1 MATTQQLLNK
11 YDIDLDNIPNHIAI
25 IMDGNGRWAKKNNLQ
40 IKEGHARGVSA
51 LKEIVKESVNQNIE
65 SLTVYAFSTENWK
78 RPKSEVK
85 AINNLIVNS
94 INNELDELIEQN
106 VKVRFFGDYSNF
118 GKKTYEK
125 IKFAEEKSFSNKP
138 KLRLNV
144 ALGYGGK
151 MDIINIA
158 REVSR
163 LKIKASDIN
172 DHIINELSQVPE
184 PSIELLIRTGGDTR
198 ISNFLLYQIAY
209 SEIHFVRKLW
219 PDYSKKDFKRNINK
233 YFNSERRFGERT

>member
-1 MATTQQLLNK
+1 MNLKN
-11 YDIDLDNIPNHIAI
+11 IAI

-94 INNELDELIEQN
+94 INNELDELIEQK

-125 IKFAEEKSFSNKP
+125 IKFAEQQSFRNKP

-172 DHIINELSQVPE
+172 DHTINELSQVPE
-184 PSIELLIRTGGDTR
+184 SNIDLLIRTGGDTR

-219 PDYSKKDFKRNINK
+219 PDYSKQDFKRNINK

>member
-1 MATTQQLLNK
+1 MNLKN
-11 YDIDLDNIPNHIAI
+11 IAI

-51 LKEIVKESVNQNIE
+51 LKEIVEESVNQNIE

-94 INNELDELIEQN
+94 INNELDELIERK
-106 VKVRFFGDYSNF
+106 VKVRFFGNYSDF

-125 IKFAEEKSFSNKP
+125 IKFAEEKSFFNKP

-172 DHIINELSQVPE
+172 DHTINELSQVPE
-184 PSIELLIRTGGDTR
+184 SSIDLLIRTGGDTR

-209 SEIHFVRKLW
+209 SEIHFVKKLW
-219 PDYSKKDFKRNINK
+219 PDYSKQDFKRNINK

>member
-1 MATTQQLLNK
+1 MNLKN
-11 YDIDLDNIPNHIAI
+11 IAI
-25 IMDGNGRWAKKNNLQ
+25 IMDGNGRWAKKNNLK
-40 IKEGHARGVSA
+40 IKEGHARGVST

-78 RPKSEVK
+78 RPKSEIK
-85 AINNLIVNS
+85 SINNLIINS
-94 INNELDELIEQN
+94 INNELDELIEQK

-118 GKKTYEK
+118 GKNTFDK
-125 IKFAEEKSFSNKP
+125 IEFAQEKSFLNKP

-158 REVSR
+158 KEISR

-172 DHIINELSQVPE
+172 DNTINKLSQVPE
-184 PSIELLIRTGGDTR
+184 SNIDLLIRTGGDTR

-209 SEIHFVRKLW
+209 SEIHFVKKLW
-219 PDYSKKDFKRNINK
+219 PDYSKQDFKRSIKK

>member
-1 MATTQQLLNK
+1 MNLKN
-11 YDIDLDNIPNHIAI
+11 IAI
-25 IMDGNGRWAKKNNLQ
+25 IMDGNGRWARKNNLQ

-94 INNELDELIEQN
+94 INNELDELIEQK

-118 GKKTYEK
+118 GKKTCEK

-172 DHIINELSQVPE
+172 DHTINELSQVPE
-184 PSIELLIRTGGDTR
+184 SSIDLLIRTGGDTR

-219 PDYSKKDFKRNINK
+219 PDYSRQDFKRNINK

>member
-1 MATTQQLLNK
+1 MNLKN
-11 YDIDLDNIPNHIAI
+11 IAI

-94 INNELDELIEQN
+94 INNELDELIEQ
-106 VKVRFFGDYSNF
+106 KVNIRFFGDYSNF

-125 IKFAEEKSFSNKP
+125 IKFAEEKSFSNKS

-151 MDIINIA
+151 IDIINIA

-172 DHIINELSQVPE
+172 DHTINELSQVPE
-184 PSIELLIRTGGDTR
+184 SSIDLLIRTGGDTR

-219 PDYSKKDFKRNINK
+219 PDYSKQDFKRNINK

>member
-1 MATTQQLLNK
+1 MNLKN
-11 YDIDLDNIPNHIAI
+11 IAI

-51 LKEIVKESVNQNIE
+51 LKKIVEESVNQNIE

-94 INNELDELIEQN
+94 INNELDELIEQK

-172 DHIINELSQVPE
+172 DHTINELSQVPE
-184 PSIELLIRTGGDTR
+184 SSIDLLIRTGGDTR

-209 SEIHFVRKLW
+209 SEIHFVKKLW
-219 PDYSKKDFKRNINK
+219 PDYSKQDFKRNINK

>member
-1 MATTQQLLNK
+1 MNLKN
-11 YDIDLDNIPNHIAI
+11 IAI

-85 AINNLIVNS
+85 ALNNLIVNS
-94 INNELDELIEQN
+94 INNELDELIEQK

-125 IKFAEEKSFSNKP
+125 IKFAEVKSFSNKP
-138 KLRLNV
+138 KLRLNI

-172 DHIINELSQVPE
+172 DHTINELSQVPE
-184 PSIELLIRTGGDTR
+184 SSIDLLIRTGGDTR

>member
-1 MATTQQLLNK
+1 MNLKN
-11 YDIDLDNIPNHIAI
+11 IAI

-94 INNELDELIEQN
+94 INNELDELIERK
-106 VKVRFFGDYSNF
+106 VKVRFFGNYSDF

-125 IKFAEEKSFSNKP
+125 IKFAEGKSFFNKP

-172 DHIINELSQVPE
+172 DHTINELSQVPE
-184 PSIELLIRTGGDTR
+184 SSIDLLIRTGGDTR

-219 PDYSKKDFKRNINK
+219 PDYSKQDFKRNINK

>member
-1 MATTQQLLNK
+1 MNLKN
-11 YDIDLDNIPNHIAI
+11 IAI
-25 IMDGNGRWAKKNNLQ
+25 IMDGNGRWAKRNNLQ
-40 IKEGHARGVSA
+40 IKEGHARGVLA

-85 AINNLIVNS
+85 AINNLIVKS
-94 INNELDELIEQN
+94 ISNELDELIEQK
-106 VKVRFFGDYSNF
+106 VKVRFFGDYFDF

-125 IKFAEEKSFSNKP
+125 IKFAEEKSFINKP

-163 LKIKASDIN
+163 LKIKSSDIN
-172 DHIINELSQVPE
+172 DHTICELSQVPE
-184 PSIELLIRTGGDTR
+184 CNIDLLIRTGGDTR

-209 SEIHFVRKLW
+209 SEICLLYTSPSPR
-219 PDYSKKDFKRNINK
+219 D
-233 YFNSERRFGERT
+233 

>member
-1 MATTQQLLNK
+1 MNLKN
-11 YDIDLDNIPNHIAI
+11 IAI

-138 KLRLNV
+138 KLRLNI

-172 DHIINELSQVPE
+172 DHTINELSQAPE
-184 PSIELLIRTGGDTR
+184 PSIDLLIRTGGDTR

>member
-1 MATTQQLLNK
+1 MNLKN
-11 YDIDLDNIPNHIAI
+11 IAI

-40 IKEGHARGVSA
+40 IKEGHVRGVSA

-138 KLRLNV
+138 KLRLNI

-172 DHIINELSQVPE
+172 DHTINELSQVPE
-184 PSIELLIRTGGDTR
+184 PSIDLLIRTGGDTR

>member
-1 MATTQQLLNK
+1 MNLKNV
-11 YDIDLDNIPNHIAI
+11 AI

-40 IKEGHARGVSA
+40 IKEGHARGVLA

-94 INNELDELIEQN
+94 INNELDELIEQK

-118 GKKTYEK
+118 GKKTFEK
-125 IKFAEEKSFSNKP
+125 IEFAHEKSSINKP

-158 REVSR
+158 KEVSR
-163 LKIKASDIN
+163 LKIKTSDIN
-172 DHIINELSQVPE
+172 DNTISELSQVPE
-184 PSIELLIRTGGDTR
+184 SNIDLLIRTGGDTR

-209 SEIHFVRKLW
+209 SEIHFVKKLW
-219 PDYSKKDFKRNINK
+219 PEYSKLDFKRNIKK
-233 YFNSERRFGERT
+233 YFNSERRFGERS

>member
-1 MATTQQLLNK
+1 MNLKN
-11 YDIDLDNIPNHIAI
+11 IAI

-40 IKEGHARGVSA
+40 IKEGHAKGVLA
-51 LKEIVKESVNQNIE
+51 LKEIVKEAANQNIE

-94 INNELDELIEQN
+94 INNELDELIEEN

-138 KLRLNV
+138 KLRLNI

-172 DHIINELSQVPE
+172 DHTINELSQVPE
-184 PSIELLIRTGGDTR
+184 PSIDLLIRTGGDTR

-219 PDYSKKDFKRNINK
+219 PDYSKNDFKRNINK

>member
-1 MATTQQLLNK
+1 MNLKNV
-11 YDIDLDNIPNHIAI
+11 AI

-40 IKEGHARGVSA
+40 IKEGHERGVLA

-65 SLTVYAFSTENWK
+65 SLTVYAFSTENWQ

-94 INNELDELIEQN
+94 INNELDELIEQK

-118 GKKTYEK
+118 GKKTSEK
-125 IKFAEEKSFSNKP
+125 IEFAHEKSSINKP

-158 REVSR
+158 KEVSR
-163 LKIKASDIN
+163 LKIKISDIN
-172 DHIINELSQVPE
+172 DNTISELSQVPE
-184 PSIELLIRTGGDTR
+184 RNIDLLIRTGGDTR

-209 SEIHFVRKLW
+209 SEIHFVKKLW
-219 PDYSKKDFKRNINK
+219 PDYSKLDFKRNIKK
-233 YFNSERRFGERT
+233 YFNSERRFGERS

>member
-1 MATTQQLLNK
+1 MNLKN
-11 YDIDLDNIPNHIAI
+11 IAI

-94 INNELDELIEQN
+94 INNELDELIEQK
-106 VKVRFFGDYSNF
+106 VKIRFFGDYSNF

-138 KLRLNV
+138 KLRLNI

-158 REVSR
+158 KEVSR

-172 DHIINELSQVPE
+172 DHTINELSQVPE
-184 PSIELLIRTGGDTR
+184 SSIDLLIRTGGDTR

>member
-1 MATTQQLLNK
+1 MNLK
-11 YDIDLDNIPNHIAI
+11 SIAI

-94 INNELDELIEQN
+94 INNELDELIEQK

-172 DHIINELSQVPE
+172 DHTINELSQVPE
-184 PSIELLIRTGGDTR
+184 SSIDLLIRTGGDTR

-219 PDYSKKDFKRNINK
+219 PDYSKQDFKRNINK

>member
-1 MATTQQLLNK
+1 MNLKN
-11 YDIDLDNIPNHIAI
+11 IAI

-94 INNELDELIEQN
+94 INNELDELIEQK

-138 KLRLNV
+138 KLRLNI

-172 DHIINELSQVPE
+172 DHTINELSQVPE
-184 PSIELLIRTGGDTR
+184 SSIDLLIRTGGDTR

-209 SEIHFVRKLW
+209 SEIHFVKKLW
-219 PDYSKKDFKRNINK
+219 PDYSKQDFKRNINK
-233 YFNSERRFGERT
+233 YLNSERRFGERT

>member
-1 MATTQQLLNK
+1 MNLKNV
-11 YDIDLDNIPNHIAI
+11 AI

-40 IKEGHARGVSA
+40 IKEGHARGVLA

-65 SLTVYAFSTENWK
+65 SLTVYAFSSENWK

-94 INNELDELIEQN
+94 INNELDELIEQK

-118 GKKTYEK
+118 GKKTFEK
-125 IKFAEEKSFSNKP
+125 IEFAHDKSSINKP

-158 REVSR
+158 KEVSR
-163 LKIKASDIN
+163 LKIKTSDIN
-172 DHIINELSQVPE
+172 DNTISELSQVPE
-184 PSIELLIRTGGDTR
+184 SNIDLLIRTGGDTR

-209 SEIHFVRKLW
+209 SEIHFVKKLW
-219 PDYSKKDFKRNINK
+219 PDYSKLDFKRNINK
-233 YFNSERRFGERT
+233 FFNSERRFGERS

>member
-1 MATTQQLLNK
+1 MNLKN
-11 YDIDLDNIPNHIAI
+11 IAI

-85 AINNLIVNS
+85 SINNLIVNS
-94 INNELDELIEQN
+94 INNELDELIDQK
-106 VKVRFFGDYSNF
+106 VKVRFFGEYSDF

-125 IKFAEEKSFSNKP
+125 IKFAEEKSFINKP

-144 ALGYGGK
+144 GLGYGGK

-172 DHIINELSQVPE
+172 DQTINELSQVPE
-184 PSIELLIRTGGDTR
+184 SNIDLLIRTGGDTR

-209 SEIHFVRKLW
+209 SEIHFVKKLW
-219 PDYSKKDFKRNINK
+219 PDYSKQDFKRNINK

>member
-1 MATTQQLLNK
+1 MNLKN
-11 YDIDLDNIPNHIAI
+11 IAI

-94 INNELDELIEQN
+94 INNELDDLIEQN

-172 DHIINELSQVPE
+172 DHTINELSQVPE
-184 PSIELLIRTGGDTR
+184 LSIDLLIRTGGDTR

-219 PDYSKKDFKRNINK
+219 PDYSKQDFKRNINK

>member
-1 MATTQQLLNK
+1 MNLKN
-11 YDIDLDNIPNHIAI
+11 IAI

-94 INNELDELIEQN
+94 INNELDELIEQK

-125 IKFAEEKSFSNKP
+125 IKFAEEKSSSNKP
-138 KLRLNV
+138 KLRLNI

-163 LKIKASDIN
+163 MKINSSDI
-172 DHIINELSQVPE
+172 DEHTISELSQVPE
-184 PSIELLIRTGGDTR
+184 SSIDLLIRTGGDTR

-219 PDYSKKDFKRNINK
+219 PDYSKQDFKRNINK

>member
-1 MATTQQLLNK
+1 MNLKNV
-11 YDIDLDNIPNHIAI
+11 AI

-40 IKEGHARGVSA
+40 IKEGHERGVLA

-94 INNELDELIEQN
+94 INNELDELIEQK

-118 GKKTYEK
+118 GKKTFEK
-125 IKFAEEKSFSNKP
+125 IEFAHEKSSINKP

-158 REVSR
+158 KEVSR
-163 LKIKASDIN
+163 LKIKTSDIN
-172 DHIINELSQVPE
+172 DNTISELSQVPE
-184 PSIELLIRTGGDTR
+184 SNIDLLIRTGGDTR

-209 SEIHFVRKLW
+209 SEIHFVKKLW
-219 PDYSKKDFKRNINK
+219 PDYSKQDFKKNINK

>member
-1 MATTQQLLNK
+1 MNLKNV
-11 YDIDLDNIPNHIAI
+11 AI
-25 IMDGNGRWAKKNNLQ
+25 IMDGNGRWAKKNNLK
-40 IKEGHARGVSA
+40 IKEGHARGVLA

-65 SLTVYAFSTENWK
+65 SLTVYAFSTENWQ

-94 INNELDELIEQN
+94 INNELDELIEQK

-118 GKKTYEK
+118 GKKTFEK
-125 IKFAEEKSFSNKP
+125 IEFAHEKSSINKP

-158 REVSR
+158 KEVSR
-163 LKIKASDIN
+163 LKIKTSDIHDN
-172 DHIINELSQVPE
+172 TMSQLAQVPE
-184 PSIELLIRTGGDTR
+184 SNIDLLIITGGDTR

-209 SEIHFVRKLW
+209 SEIHFVKKLW
-219 PDYSKKDFKRNINK
+219 PDYSKLDFKRNIKK
-233 YFNSERRFGERT
+233 YFNSERRFGERS

>member
-1 MATTQQLLNK
+1 MNLKN
-11 YDIDLDNIPNHIAI
+11 IAI

-40 IKEGHARGVSA
+40 IKEGHARGVLA

-85 AINNLIVNS
+85 AINNLIINS
-94 INNELDELIEQN
+94 IKNELGELIEQK
-106 VKVRFFGDYSNF
+106 VKVRFFGDYSHF
-118 GKKTYEK
+118 GKKTCEK
-125 IKFAEEKSFSNKP
+125 IKFAEEESFTNKP

-151 MDIINIA
+151 MDIVNIA
-158 REVSR
+158 KEVSR

-172 DHIINELSQVPE
+172 DHTISELSQVPE
-184 PSIELLIRTGGDTR
+184 SNIDLLIRTGGDTR

-209 SEIHFVRKLW
+209 SEIHFVKKLW

>member
-1 MATTQQLLNK
+1 MNLKNV
-11 YDIDLDNIPNHIAI
+11 AI
-25 IMDGNGRWAKKNNLQ
+25 IMDGNGRWAKKNNLK
-40 IKEGHARGVSA
+40 IKEGHARGVLA

-65 SLTVYAFSTENWK
+65 SLTVYAFSTENWQ

-94 INNELDELIEQN
+94 INNELDELIEQK

-118 GKKTYEK
+118 GKKTSEK
-125 IKFAEEKSFSNKP
+125 IEFAHEKSSINKP

-158 REVSR
+158 KEVSR
-163 LKIKASDIN
+163 LKIKTSDIN
-172 DHIINELSQVPE
+172 DNTISELSQVPE
-184 PSIELLIRTGGDTR
+184 SNIDLLIRTGGDTR

-209 SEIHFVRKLW
+209 SEIHFVKKLW
-219 PDYSKKDFKRNINK
+219 PDYSKLDFKRNINK

>member
-1 MATTQQLLNK
+1 MNLKN
-11 YDIDLDNIPNHIAI
+11 IAI

-94 INNELDELIEQN
+94 INNEMDELIEQK

-172 DHIINELSQVPE
+172 DQTINGLSQVPE
-184 PSIELLIRTGGDTR
+184 SSIDLLIRTGGDTR

-219 PDYSKKDFKRNINK
+219 PDYSKQDFKRNINK

>member
-1 MATTQQLLNK
+1 MNLKNV
-11 YDIDLDNIPNHIAI
+11 AI

-40 IKEGHARGVSA
+40 IKEGHARGVLA

-65 SLTVYAFSTENWK
+65 SLTVYAFSSENWK

-94 INNELDELIEQN
+94 INNELDELIEQK

-118 GKKTYEK
+118 GKKTFEK
-125 IKFAEEKSFSNKP
+125 IEFAHEKSSINKP

-158 REVSR
+158 KEVSR
-163 LKIKASDIN
+163 LKIKTSDIN
-172 DHIINELSQVPE
+172 DNTISELSQVPE
-184 PSIELLIRTGGDTR
+184 SNIDLLIRTGGDTR

-209 SEIHFVRKLW
+209 SEIHFVKKLW
-219 PDYSKKDFKRNINK
+219 PDYSKLDFKRNINK
-233 YFNSERRFGERT
+233 FFNSERRFGERS

>member
-1 MATTQQLLNK
+1 MNLKN
-11 YDIDLDNIPNHIAI
+11 IAI

-40 IKEGHARGVSA
+40 IKEGHAKGVLA

-65 SLTVYAFSTENWK
+65 SLTVFAFSTENWK

-94 INNELDELIEQN
+94 INNELDELIEQK
-106 VKVRFFGDYSNF
+106 VKVKFFGDYSNF
-118 GKKTYEK
+118 GKKTFEK
-125 IKFAEEKSFSNKP
+125 IEFAHEKSLIDKP
-138 KLRLNV
+138 KLRLNI

-158 REVSR
+158 KEVSR
-163 LKIKASDIN
+163 LKIKTSDIN
-172 DHIINELSQVPE
+172 DNTISELSQVPE
-184 PSIELLIRTGGDTR
+184 SNIDLLIRTGGDKR

-209 SEIHFVRKLW
+209 SEIHFVKKLW
-219 PDYSKKDFKRNINK
+219 PDYSKLDFKRNINK
-233 YFNSERRFGERT
+233 YFDSERRFGERT

>member
-1 MATTQQLLNK
+1 MNLKN
-11 YDIDLDNIPNHIAI
+11 IAI

-85 AINNLIVNS
+85 SINNLIVNS
-94 INNELDELIEQN
+94 INNELDELIEQK

-172 DHIINELSQVPE
+172 DHTINELSQVPE
-184 PSIELLIRTGGDTR
+184 SSIDLLIRTGGDTR

-219 PDYSKKDFKRNINK
+219 PDYSKQDFKRNINK

>member
-1 MATTQQLLNK
+1 MNLKN
-11 YDIDLDNIPNHIAI
+11 IAI

-94 INNELDELIEQN
+94 INNEMDELIEQK

-125 IKFAEEKSFSNKP
+125 IKFAEQQSFRNKP

-172 DHIINELSQVPE
+172 DQTINGLSQVPE
-184 PSIELLIRTGGDTR
+184 SSIDLLIRTGGDTR

-219 PDYSKKDFKRNINK
+219 PDYSKQDFKRNINK

>member
-1 MATTQQLLNK
+1 MNLKNV
-11 YDIDLDNIPNHIAI
+11 AI
-25 IMDGNGRWAKKNNLQ
+25 IMDGNGRWAKKNNLR
-40 IKEGHARGVSA
+40 IKEGHARGVLA

-78 RPKSEVK
+78 RPKSEIK

-94 INNELDELIEQN
+94 INNELDELIEQK

-118 GKKTYEK
+118 GKKTFEK
-125 IKFAEEKSFSNKP
+125 IEFAHEKSSINKP

-158 REVSR
+158 KEVSR
-163 LKIKASDIN
+163 LKIKTSDIN
-172 DHIINELSQVPE
+172 DNTISELSQVPE
-184 PSIELLIRTGGDTR
+184 SNIDLLIRTGGDTR

-209 SEIHFVRKLW
+209 SEIHFVKKLW
-219 PDYSKKDFKRNINK
+219 PDYSKLDFKRNIKK
-233 YFNSERRFGERT
+233 YFNSERRFGERS

>member
-1 MATTQQLLNK
+1 MNLKN
-11 YDIDLDNIPNHIAI
+11 IAI

-94 INNELDELIEQN
+94 INNELDELIEQK

-151 MDIINIA
+151 MDIIKIA

-172 DHIINELSQVPE
+172 ERTINELSQVPE
-184 PSIELLIRTGGDTR
+184 SSIDLLIRTGGDTR

-219 PDYSKKDFKRNINK
+219 PDYSKQDFKRNINK

>member
-1 MATTQQLLNK
+1 MNLKN
-11 YDIDLDNIPNHIAI
+11 IAI

-125 IKFAEEKSFSNKP
+125 IKFAEVKSFSNKP
-138 KLRLNV
+138 KLRLNI

-172 DHIINELSQVPE
+172 DNTINELSQVPE
-184 PSIELLIRTGGDTR
+184 PSIDLLIRTGGDTR

>member
-1 MATTQQLLNK
+1 MNLKNV
-11 YDIDLDNIPNHIAI
+11 AI

-40 IKEGHARGVSA
+40 VKEGHTKGVLA

-65 SLTVYAFSTENWK
+65 SLTVFAFSTENWK

-94 INNELDELIEQN
+94 INNELDELIEQK

-118 GKKTYEK
+118 GKKTSEK
-125 IKFAEEKSFSNKP
+125 IEFAHEKSSINKP

-158 REVSR
+158 KEVSR
-163 LKIKASDIN
+163 LKIKTSDIN
-172 DHIINELSQVPE
+172 DNTISELSQVPE
-184 PSIELLIRTGGDTR
+184 SNIDLLIRTGGDTR

-209 SEIHFVRKLW
+209 SEIHFVKKLW
-219 PDYSKKDFKRNINK
+219 PDYSKLDFKRNINK
-233 YFNSERRFGERT
+233 YFDSERRFGERT

>member
-1 MATTQQLLNK
+1 MNLKN
-11 YDIDLDNIPNHIAI
+11 IAI

-94 INNELDELIEQN
+94 INNELDELIEQK

-172 DHIINELSQVPE
+172 DHTINELSQVPE
-184 PSIELLIRTGGDTR
+184 SSIDLLIRTGGDTR

-209 SEIHFVRKLW
+209 SEIHFVKKLW
-219 PDYSKKDFKRNINK
+219 PDYSKHDFKKNINK

>member
-1 MATTQQLLNK
+1 MNLKN
-11 YDIDLDNIPNHIAI
+11 IAI
-25 IMDGNGRWAKKNNLQ
+25 IMDGNGRWAKKNKLQ
-40 IKEGHARGVSA
+40 IKEGHAKGVLA

-65 SLTVYAFSTENWK
+65 SLTVFAFSTENWK

-94 INNELDELIEQN
+94 INNELDELIEQK

-118 GKKTYEK
+118 GKKTFEK
-125 IKFAEEKSFSNKP
+125 IEFAHEKSLINKP
-138 KLRLNV
+138 KLRLNI

-158 REVSR
+158 KEVSR
-163 LKIKASDIN
+163 LKIKISDIN
-172 DHIINELSQVPE
+172 DNTISELSQVPE
-184 PSIELLIRTGGDTR
+184 SNIDLLIRTGGDTR

-209 SEIHFVRKLW
+209 SEIHFVKKLW
-219 PDYSKKDFKRNINK
+219 PDYSKLDFKRNIKK
-233 YFNSERRFGERT
+233 YFNSERRFGERS

>member
-1 MATTQQLLNK
+1 MNLKN
-11 YDIDLDNIPNHIAI
+11 IAI
-25 IMDGNGRWAKKNNLQ
+25 IMDGNGRWARKNNLL

-94 INNELDELIEQN
+94 INNELDELIEQK

-172 DHIINELSQVPE
+172 DHTINELSQVPE
-184 PSIELLIRTGGDTR
+184 SSIDLLIRTGGDTR

>member
-1 MATTQQLLNK
+1 MNLKN
-11 YDIDLDNIPNHIAI
+11 IAI

-85 AINNLIVNS
+85 AINNLIINS
-94 INNELDELIEQN
+94 INNELDELIEQR
-106 VKVRFFGDYSNF
+106 VKVRFFGNYSNF

-125 IKFAEEKSFSNKP
+125 IKFAEEKSFSKKP

-163 LKIKASDIN
+163 LKIKASNIDEQTIS
-172 DHIINELSQVPE
+172 ELSQVPE
-184 PSIELLIRTGGDTR
+184 SNIDLLIRTGGDTR

-209 SEIHFVRKLW
+209 SEIHFVKKLW
-219 PDYSKKDFKRNINK
+219 PDYTKQDFKRNINK
-233 YFNSERRFGERT
+233 YLNSERRFGERT

>member
-1 MATTQQLLNK
+1 MNLKN
-11 YDIDLDNIPNHIAI
+11 IAI

-94 INNELDELIEQN
+94 INNELDELIEQK

-172 DHIINELSQVPE
+172 DHTINELSQVPE
-184 PSIELLIRTGGDTR
+184 PSIDLLIRTGGDTR

-219 PDYSKKDFKRNINK
+219 PDYSKQDFKRNINK